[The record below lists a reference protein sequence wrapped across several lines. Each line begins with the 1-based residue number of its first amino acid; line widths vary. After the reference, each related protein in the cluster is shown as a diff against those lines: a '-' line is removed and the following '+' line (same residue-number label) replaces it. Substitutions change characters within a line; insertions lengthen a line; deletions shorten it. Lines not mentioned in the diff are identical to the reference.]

1 MCGSLMCWY
10 VMGPQ
15 HMDID
20 YKLAVIKMAGT
31 LSLFANIVM
40 LLFATA
46 VVQLRYFIPQGGKKR
61 SLYVRGPFDF
71 LIF

>member
-20 YKLAVIKMAGT
+20 YKLAVVLI
-31 LSLFANIVM
+31 
-40 LLFATA
+40 
-46 VVQLRYFIPQGGKKR
+46 RGGAQEEKEERK
-61 SLYVRGPFDF
+61 VD
-71 LIF
+71 